1 MRSNYSGRILMNL
14 EWKKNF
20 FLSLSLWSMTQTP
33 LKTGLPCLYKSI
45 SEDRPWLSTV
55 IVRDL
60 VPKDV
65 SRWVVPY
72 STTYLVPGTIVSGN
86 ISVSTNWLIYIIH
99 GRDQSNPYIDR
110 PHTLCICAA
119 VVEWLPKEPYHQGV
133 LFSSTYIDIGNTDT
147 YLERQIS
154 QQRVIRWDCDEQR
167 ATVGSYYWSE
177 NVCRVT
183 PAAPHG

>member
-1 MRSNYSGRILMNL
+1 MSSNHSGLILMNL

-33 LKTGLPCLYKSI
+33 LKTGLPCIYKSI

-72 STTYLVPGTIVSGN
+72 STTYLVPGTIISGN
-86 ISVSTNWLIYIIH
+86 ISVSIH
-99 GRDQSNPYIDR
+99 DRDQSNPYINR

-119 VVEWLPKEPYHQGV
+119 VVEWLPKQPDHQGYLV
-133 LFSSTYIDIGNTDT
+133 SNTYIDIGNTNT
-147 YLERQIS
+147 YLDCQIS